1 VSEKTV
7 ASDVVMNKLNVLD
20 ECGGLIVVI
29 IITIII
35 ITIVIVIIIVQMSA
49 CRMALCCGM
58 RGAVRTAV
66 WASQSHKS
74 SLMPLGVFT
83 PSRQCIVDSI

>member
-1 VSEKTV
+1 MSEKTV

-20 ECGGLIVVI
+20 VCGGLIVV
-29 IITIII
+29 II

-74 SLMPLGVFT
+74 SLMLLGVFT